1 MTDREKFQKTFSKL
15 HASPDLLT
23 EVVEMAEE
31 KQVITKK
38 RRYHIP
44 KAAVAAIA
52 CVVVLGSGTA
62 AYAMNVGGIQRTIQ
76 IWIHGDQTDA
86 QFVVEDGSYTLDY
99 EDENGEAVH
108 RGGGGVAIEDDGIER
123 PATEEE
129 LMEVINMPEA
139 EYEEDGSVWVY
150 YRNQK
155 MDITDKFEDGV
166 CYVELKDGDTIQY
179 MTVKYQNGYALSSE
193 RYLTPGEFN

>member
-23 EVVEMAEE
+23 EVMEMAE
-31 KQVITKK
+31 K

-44 KAAVAAIA
+44 KVAVAAIA
-52 CVVVLGSGTA
+52 CVVILGSGTA

-108 RGGGGVAIEDDGIER
+108 RGGGGVAIEDDGTER
-123 PATEEE
+123 SLTEEE
-129 LMEVINMPEA
+129 LVEEINSPEV
-139 EYEEDGSVWVY
+139 EYEEDGSVWIY
-150 YRNQK
+150 YKNQK

-179 MTVKYQNGYALSSE
+179 MTVKYQNGYALSPE
-193 RYLTPGEFN
+193 RYLTPAEFN

>member
-23 EVVEMAEE
+23 EVMEMAE
-31 KQVITKK
+31 K

-44 KAAVAAIA
+44 KVAVAAIA
-52 CVVVLGSGTA
+52 CVVILGSGTT

-108 RGGGGVAIEDDGIER
+108 RGGGGVAIEDDGTER
-123 PATEEE
+123 SLTEEE
-129 LMEVINMPEA
+129 LMEEINSPEV
-139 EYEEDGSVWVY
+139 EYEEDGSVWIY
-150 YRNQK
+150 YKNQK

-179 MTVKYQNGYALSSE
+179 MTVKYQNGYALSPE
-193 RYLTPGEFN
+193 RYLTPAEFN

>member
-44 KAAVAAIA
+44 
-52 CVVVLGSGTA
+52 TA

-129 LMEVINMPEA
+129 LMEVINMPEV

-179 MTVKYQNGYALSSE
+179 MTVKYQNGYALSQE

>member
-23 EVVEMAEE
+23 EVMEMAE
-31 KQVITKK
+31 K

-44 KAAVAAIA
+44 KVAVAAIA
-52 CVVVLGSGTA
+52 CVVILGSGTA

-86 QFVVEDGSYTLDY
+86 QFVVE
-99 EDENGEAVH
+99 EAVH
-108 RGGGGVAIEDDGIER
+108 RGGGGVAIEDDGTER
-123 PATEEE
+123 SLTEEE
-129 LMEVINMPEA
+129 LMEEINSPEV
-139 EYEEDGSVWVY
+139 EYEEDGSVWIY
-150 YRNQK
+150 YKNQK

-179 MTVKYQNGYALSSE
+179 MTVKYQNGYALSPE
-193 RYLTPGEFN
+193 RYLTPAEFN

>member
-23 EVVEMAEE
+23 EVMEMAE
-31 KQVITKK
+31 K

-44 KAAVAAIA
+44 KVAVAAIA
-52 CVVVLGSGTA
+52 CVVILGSGTA

-108 RGGGGVAIEDDGIER
+108 RGGGGVAIEDDGTER
-123 PATEEE
+123 SLTEEE
-129 LMEVINMPEA
+129 LMEDINSPEV
-139 EYEEDGSVWVY
+139 EYEEDGSVWIY
-150 YRNQK
+150 YKNQK

-179 MTVKYQNGYALSSE
+179 MTVKYQNGYALSPE
-193 RYLTPGEFN
+193 RYLTPAEFN

>member
-23 EVVEMAEE
+23 EVMEMAE
-31 KQVITKK
+31 K

-44 KAAVAAIA
+44 KVAVAAIA
-52 CVVVLGSGTA
+52 CVVILGSGTA

-108 RGGGGVAIEDDGIER
+108 RGGGGVAIEDDGTER
-123 PATEEE
+123 SLTEEE
-129 LMEVINMPEA
+129 LMEEINSPEV
-139 EYEEDGSVWVY
+139 EYEEDGSVWIY
-150 YRNQK
+150 YKNQK

-179 MTVKYQNGYALSSE
+179 MTVKYHNGYALSPE
-193 RYLTPGEFN
+193 RYLTPAEFN

>member
-15 HASPDLLT
+15 HASPDLMT
-23 EVVEMAEE
+23 EVMEMAE
-31 KQVITKK
+31 VKK
-38 RRYHIP
+38 KKYHIP
-44 KAAVAAIA
+44 KVAVAAIA

-99 EDENGEAVH
+99 EDENGEIVH
-108 RGGGGVAIEDDGIER
+108 RGGGGIAIEDDGTER

-129 LMEVINMPEA
+129 LMEEINMPEV

-150 YRNQK
+150 YKNQK

-166 CYVELKDGDTIQY
+166 CYVELKDGDKIQY
-179 MTVKYQNGYALSSE
+179 MTVKYQNGYALSQE
-193 RYLTPGEFN
+193 RYLTPAEFN

>member
-23 EVVEMAEE
+23 EVMEMAE
-31 KQVITKK
+31 K

-44 KAAVAAIA
+44 KVAVAAIA
-52 CVVVLGSGTA
+52 CVVILGSGTA

-76 IWIHGDQTDA
+76 IWIHGYQTDA

-108 RGGGGVAIEDDGIER
+108 RGGGGVAIEDDGTER
-123 PATEEE
+123 SLTEEE
-129 LMEVINMPEA
+129 LMEEINSPEV
-139 EYEEDGSVWVY
+139 EYEEDGSVWIY
-150 YRNQK
+150 YKNQK

-179 MTVKYQNGYALSSE
+179 MTVKYQNGYALSPE
-193 RYLTPGEFN
+193 RYLTPAEFN

>member
-23 EVVEMAEE
+23 EVMEMAE
-31 KQVITKK
+31 VKK

-44 KAAVAAIA
+44 KVAVAAIA
-52 CVVVLGSGTA
+52 CVVVLGFGTA

-86 QFVVEDGSYTLDY
+86 QFVVEDGNYSLGY
-99 EDENGEAVH
+99 ENEDGEAVH
-108 RGGGGVAIEDDGIER
+108 IGGGGVAIEADGTER

-129 LMEVINMPEA
+129 LMEEINRPDV

-150 YRNQK
+150 YKNQK
-155 MDITDKFEDGV
+155 MDITDKFEDGI

-179 MTVKYQNGYALSSE
+179 MTVRYQNGYALSQE
-193 RYLTPGEFN
+193 RYLTPADFN

>member
-23 EVVEMAEE
+23 EVMEMAE
-31 KQVITKK
+31 K

-44 KAAVAAIA
+44 KVAVAAIA
-52 CVVVLGSGTA
+52 CVVILGSGTA

-76 IWIHGDQTDA
+76 IWIHGDQIDA

-108 RGGGGVAIEDDGIER
+108 RGGGGVAIEDDGTER
-123 PATEEE
+123 SLTEEE
-129 LMEVINMPEA
+129 LMEEINSPEV
-139 EYEEDGSVWVY
+139 EYEEDGSVWIY
-150 YRNQK
+150 YKNQK

-179 MTVKYQNGYALSSE
+179 MTVKYQNGYALSPK
-193 RYLTPGEFN
+193 RYLTPAEFN

>member
-23 EVVEMAEE
+23 EVMEMAE
-31 KQVITKK
+31 K

-44 KAAVAAIA
+44 KVAVAAIA
-52 CVVVLGSGTA
+52 CVVILGSGTA

-108 RGGGGVAIEDDGIER
+108 RGGGGVAIEDDGTER
-123 PATEEE
+123 SLTEEE
-129 LMEVINMPEA
+129 LMEEINSPEV
-139 EYEEDGSVWVY
+139 EYEEDGSVWIY
-150 YRNQK
+150 YKNQK

-179 MTVKYQNGYALSSE
+179 MTVKYQNGYALSPE
-193 RYLTPGEFN
+193 RYLTPA

>member
-23 EVVEMAEE
+23 EVMEMAE
-31 KQVITKK
+31 K

-44 KAAVAAIA
+44 KVAVAAIA
-52 CVVVLGSGTA
+52 CVVILGSGTA

-108 RGGGGVAIEDDGIER
+108 RGGGGVAIEDDGTER
-123 PATEEE
+123 SLTEEE
-129 LMEVINMPEA
+129 LMEEINSPEV
-139 EYEEDGSVWVY
+139 EYEEDGSVWIY
-150 YRNQK
+150 YKNQK

-166 CYVELKDGDTIQY
+166 CYVKLKDGDTIQY
-179 MTVKYQNGYALSSE
+179 MTVKYQNGYALSPE
-193 RYLTPGEFN
+193 RYLTPAEFN

>member
-1 MTDREKFQKTFSKL
+1 
-15 HASPDLLT
+15 
-23 EVVEMAEE
+23 MAEE

-44 KAAVAAIA
+44 RAAVAAIA

-129 LMEVINMPEA
+129 LMEEINMPEV
-139 EYEEDGSVWVY
+139 EYE
-150 YRNQK
+150 
-155 MDITDKFEDGV
+155 EDGV

-179 MTVKYQNGYALSSE
+179 MTVKYQNGYALSQE
-193 RYLTPGEFN
+193 RYLTPAEFN

>member
-23 EVVEMAEE
+23 EVMEMAE
-31 KQVITKK
+31 K

-44 KAAVAAIA
+44 RVAVAAIA
-52 CVVVLGSGTA
+52 CVVILGSGTA

-86 QFVVEDGSYTLDY
+86 QFVVEDGRYTLDY

-108 RGGGGVAIEDDGIER
+108 RGGGGVAIEDDGTER
-123 PATEEE
+123 SLTEEE
-129 LMEVINMPEA
+129 LMEEINSPEV
-139 EYEEDGSVWVY
+139 EYEEDGSVWIY
-150 YRNQK
+150 YKNQK

-179 MTVKYQNGYALSSE
+179 MTVKYQNGYALSPE
-193 RYLTPGEFN
+193 RYLTPAEFN

>member
-23 EVVEMAEE
+23 EVMEMAE
-31 KQVITKK
+31 K

-44 KAAVAAIA
+44 KVAVAAIA
-52 CVVVLGSGTA
+52 CVVILGSGTA

-108 RGGGGVAIEDDGIER
+108 RGGGGVAIEDDGTER
-123 PATEEE
+123 SLTEEE
-129 LMEVINMPEA
+129 LMEESNSPEV
-139 EYEEDGSVWVY
+139 EYEEDGSVWIY
-150 YRNQK
+150 YKNQK
-155 MDITDKFEDGV
+155 MDITDKVEDGV

-179 MTVKYQNGYALSSE
+179 MTVKYQNGYALSPE
-193 RYLTPGEFN
+193 RYLTPAEFN

>member
-23 EVVEMAEE
+23 EVMEMAE
-31 KQVITKK
+31 K
-38 RRYHIP
+38 RRYHSP
-44 KAAVAAIA
+44 KVAVAAIA
-52 CVVVLGSGTA
+52 CVVILGSGTA

-108 RGGGGVAIEDDGIER
+108 RGGGGVAIEDDGTER
-123 PATEEE
+123 SLTEEE
-129 LMEVINMPEA
+129 LMEEINSPEV
-139 EYEEDGSVWVY
+139 EYEEDGSVWIY
-150 YRNQK
+150 YKNQK

-179 MTVKYQNGYALSSE
+179 MTVKYQNGYALSPE
-193 RYLTPGEFN
+193 RYLTPAEFN

>member
-23 EVVEMAEE
+23 EVMEMAE
-31 KQVITKK
+31 K

-44 KAAVAAIA
+44 KVAVAAIA
-52 CVVVLGSGTA
+52 CVVILGSGTA

-108 RGGGGVAIEDDGIER
+108 RGGGGVAIEDDGTER
-123 PATEEE
+123 SLTEEE
-129 LMEVINMPEA
+129 LMEEINSPEV
-139 EYEEDGSVWVY
+139 EYEEDGSVWIY
-150 YRNQK
+150 YKNQK

-166 CYVELKDGDTIQY
+166 CYVDLKDGDTIQY
-179 MTVKYQNGYALSSE
+179 MTVKYQNGYALSPE
-193 RYLTPGEFN
+193 RYLTPAEFN

>member
-23 EVVEMAEE
+23 EVMEMAE
-31 KQVITKK
+31 K

-44 KAAVAAIA
+44 KVAVAAIA
-52 CVVVLGSGTA
+52 CVVILGSGTA

-108 RGGGGVAIEDDGIER
+108 RGGGGVAIENDGTER
-123 PATEEE
+123 SLTEEE
-129 LMEVINMPEA
+129 LMEEINSPEV
-139 EYEEDGSVWVY
+139 EYEEDGSVWIY
-150 YRNQK
+150 YKNQK

-179 MTVKYQNGYALSSE
+179 MTVKYQNGYALSPE
-193 RYLTPGEFN
+193 RYLTPAEFN

>member
-23 EVVEMAEE
+23 EVMEMAE
-31 KQVITKK
+31 K

-44 KAAVAAIA
+44 KVAVAAIA
-52 CVVVLGSGTA
+52 CVVILGSGTA

-76 IWIHGDQTDA
+76 IWILGDQTDA

-108 RGGGGVAIEDDGIER
+108 RGGGGVAIEDDGTER
-123 PATEEE
+123 SLTEEE
-129 LMEVINMPEA
+129 LMEEINSPEV
-139 EYEEDGSVWVY
+139 EYEEDGSVWIY
-150 YRNQK
+150 YKNQK

-179 MTVKYQNGYALSSE
+179 MTVKYQNGYALSPE
-193 RYLTPGEFN
+193 RYLTPAEFN

>member
-23 EVVEMAEE
+23 EVMEMAE
-31 KQVITKK
+31 VKK
-38 RRYHIP
+38 KKYHIP
-44 KAAVAAIA
+44 KVAVAAIV
-52 CVVVLGSGTA
+52 CVVVLGCGTA
-62 AYAMNVGGIQRTIQ
+62 AYAMDVGGIQRTIQ

-86 QFVVEDGSYTLDY
+86 QFVVENGSYTLDY

-108 RGGGGVAIEDDGIER
+108 MGGGGVAIEDDGTER

-129 LMEVINMPEA
+129 LMEEINSPDV
-139 EYEEDGSVWVY
+139 EYEEDGSVWIY
-150 YRNQK
+150 YKNQK

-166 CYVELKDGDTIQY
+166 CYVELKDEDRIRY

-193 RYLTPGEFN
+193 RYLTPAEFN

>member
-23 EVVEMAEE
+23 EVMEMAE
-31 KQVITKK
+31 K

-44 KAAVAAIA
+44 KVAVAAIA
-52 CVVVLGSGTA
+52 CVVILGSGTA

-108 RGGGGVAIEDDGIER
+108 RGGGGVVIEDDGTER
-123 PATEEE
+123 SLTEEE
-129 LMEVINMPEA
+129 LMEEINSPEV
-139 EYEEDGSVWVY
+139 EYEEDGSVWIY
-150 YRNQK
+150 YKNQK

-179 MTVKYQNGYALSSE
+179 MTVKYQNGYALSPE
-193 RYLTPGEFN
+193 RYLTPAEFN

>member
-1 MTDREKFQKTFSKL
+1 MTDREKFQKTFSKS

-23 EVVEMAEE
+23 EVMEMAE
-31 KQVITKK
+31 K

-44 KAAVAAIA
+44 KVAVAAIA
-52 CVVVLGSGTA
+52 CVVILGSGTA

-108 RGGGGVAIEDDGIER
+108 RGGGGVAIEDDGTER
-123 PATEEE
+123 SLTEEE
-129 LMEVINMPEA
+129 LMEEINSPEV
-139 EYEEDGSVWVY
+139 EYEEDGSVWIY
-150 YRNQK
+150 YKNQK

-179 MTVKYQNGYALSSE
+179 MTVKYQNGYALSPE
-193 RYLTPGEFN
+193 HYLTPAEFN

>member
-23 EVVEMAEE
+23 EVMEMAE
-31 KQVITKK
+31 K

-44 KAAVAAIA
+44 KVAVAAIA
-52 CVVVLGSGTA
+52 CVVILESGTA

-108 RGGGGVAIEDDGIER
+108 RGGGGVAIEDDGTER
-123 PATEEE
+123 SLTEEE
-129 LMEVINMPEA
+129 LMEEINSPEV
-139 EYEEDGSVWVY
+139 EYEEDGSVWIY
-150 YRNQK
+150 YKNQK

-179 MTVKYQNGYALSSE
+179 MTVKYQNGYALSPE
-193 RYLTPGEFN
+193 RYLTPAEFN

>member
-23 EVVEMAEE
+23 EVMEMAE
-31 KQVITKK
+31 K

-44 KAAVAAIA
+44 KVAVAAIA
-52 CVVVLGSGTA
+52 CVVILGSGTA
-62 AYAMNVGGIQRTIQ
+62 ACAMNVGGIQRTIQ

-108 RGGGGVAIEDDGIER
+108 RGGGGVAIEDDGTER
-123 PATEEE
+123 SLTEEE
-129 LMEVINMPEA
+129 LMEEINSPEV
-139 EYEEDGSVWVY
+139 EYEEDGSVWIY
-150 YRNQK
+150 YKNQK

-179 MTVKYQNGYALSSE
+179 MTVKYQNGYALSPE
-193 RYLTPGEFN
+193 RYLTPAEFN

>member
-23 EVVEMAEE
+23 EVMEMAE
-31 KQVITKK
+31 K

-44 KAAVAAIA
+44 KVAVAAIA
-52 CVVVLGSGTA
+52 CVVILGSGTA
-62 AYAMNVGGIQRTIQ
+62 AYAMNGGGIQRTIQ

-108 RGGGGVAIEDDGIER
+108 RGGGGVAIEDDGTER
-123 PATEEE
+123 SLTEEE
-129 LMEVINMPEA
+129 LMEEINSPEV
-139 EYEEDGSVWVY
+139 EYEEDGSVWIY
-150 YRNQK
+150 YKNQK

-179 MTVKYQNGYALSSE
+179 MTVKYQNGYALSPK
-193 RYLTPGEFN
+193 RYLTPAEFN

>member
-129 LMEVINMPEA
+129 KSKRSSGKKCSLHCNLYLPGFRDRTVRSDDSCQERICLPWLCSTDHTV
-139 EYEEDGSVWVY
+139 YSVCGTCD
-150 YRNQK
+150 RN
-155 MDITDKFEDGV
+155 
-166 CYVELKDGDTIQY
+166 
-179 MTVKYQNGYALSSE
+179 E
-193 RYLTPGEFN
+193 RERDLIGA

>member
-23 EVVEMAEE
+23 EVMEMAE
-31 KQVITKK
+31 K

-44 KAAVAAIA
+44 KVAVAAIA
-52 CVVVLGSGTA
+52 CVVILGSGTA

-108 RGGGGVAIEDDGIER
+108 RGGGGVAIEDDGTER
-123 PATEEE
+123 SLTEEE
-129 LMEVINMPEA
+129 LMEEINSPEV
-139 EYEEDGSVWVY
+139 EYEEDGSVWIY
-150 YRNQK
+150 YKNQK

-166 CYVELKDGDTIQY
+166 CYVELKDGDTIQD
-179 MTVKYQNGYALSSE
+179 MH
-193 RYLTPGEFN
+193 

>member
-23 EVVEMAEE
+23 EVMEMAE
-31 KQVITKK
+31 K

-44 KAAVAAIA
+44 KVAVAAIA
-52 CVVVLGSGTA
+52 CVVILGSGTA

-108 RGGGGVAIEDDGIER
+108 RGGGGVAIEDDGTER
-123 PATEEE
+123 SLTEEE
-129 LMEVINMPEA
+129 LMEEINSPEV
-139 EYEEDGSVWVY
+139 EYEEDGSVWIY
-150 YRNQK
+150 YKNQK

-179 MTVKYQNGYALSSE
+179 MTVKYKNGYALSPE
-193 RYLTPGEFN
+193 RYLTPAEFN

>member
-23 EVVEMAEE
+23 EVMEMAE
-31 KQVITKK
+31 K

-44 KAAVAAIA
+44 KVAVAAIA
-52 CVVVLGSGTA
+52 CVVILGSGTA

-108 RGGGGVAIEDDGIER
+108 RGGGGVAIEDDGTER
-123 PATEEE
+123 SLTEEE
-129 LMEVINMPEA
+129 LMEEINSPEV
-139 EYEEDGSVWVY
+139 EYEEDGSVWIY
-150 YRNQK
+150 YKNQK

-166 CYVELKDGDTIQY
+166 CYVELKDGDTIPY
-179 MTVKYQNGYALSSE
+179 MTVKYQNGYALSPE
-193 RYLTPGEFN
+193 RYLTPAEFN

>member
-23 EVVEMAEE
+23 EVMEMAE
-31 KQVITKK
+31 K

-44 KAAVAAIA
+44 KVAVAAIA
-52 CVVVLGSGTA
+52 CMVILGSGTA

-108 RGGGGVAIEDDGIER
+108 RGGGGVAIEDDGTER
-123 PATEEE
+123 SLTEEE
-129 LMEVINMPEA
+129 LMEEINSPEV
-139 EYEEDGSVWVY
+139 EYEEDGSVWIY
-150 YRNQK
+150 YKNQK

-179 MTVKYQNGYALSSE
+179 MTVKYQNGYALSPE
-193 RYLTPGEFN
+193 RYLTPAEFN

>member
-23 EVVEMAEE
+23 EVMEMAE
-31 KQVITKK
+31 K
-38 RRYHIP
+38 RGYHIP
-44 KAAVAAIA
+44 KVAVAAIA
-52 CVVVLGSGTA
+52 CVVILA

-108 RGGGGVAIEDDGIER
+108 RGGGGVAIEDDGTER
-123 PATEEE
+123 SLTEEE
-129 LMEVINMPEA
+129 LMEEINSPEV
-139 EYEEDGSVWVY
+139 EYEEDGSVWIY
-150 YRNQK
+150 YKNQK

-179 MTVKYQNGYALSSE
+179 MTVKYQNGYALSPE
-193 RYLTPGEFN
+193 RYLTPAEFN

>member
-1 MTDREKFQKTFSKL
+1 MTDRKKFQKTFSKL

-23 EVVEMAEE
+23 EVMEMAE
-31 KQVITKK
+31 K

-44 KAAVAAIA
+44 KVAVAAIA
-52 CVVVLGSGTA
+52 CVVILGSGTA

-108 RGGGGVAIEDDGIER
+108 RGGGGVAIEDDGTER
-123 PATEEE
+123 SLTEEE
-129 LMEVINMPEA
+129 LMEEINSPEV
-139 EYEEDGSVWVY
+139 EYEEDGSVWIY
-150 YRNQK
+150 YKNQK

-179 MTVKYQNGYALSSE
+179 MTVKYQNGYALSPE
-193 RYLTPGEFN
+193 RYLTPAEFN

>member
-23 EVVEMAEE
+23 EVMEMAE
-31 KQVITKK
+31 K

-44 KAAVAAIA
+44 KVAVAAIA
-52 CVVVLGSGTA
+52 CVVILGSGTA

-108 RGGGGVAIEDDGIER
+108 RGGGGVAIEDDGTER
-123 PATEEE
+123 SLTEEE
-129 LMEVINMPEA
+129 LMEEINSQEV
-139 EYEEDGSVWVY
+139 EYEVDGSVWIY
-150 YRNQK
+150 YKNQK

-179 MTVKYQNGYALSSE
+179 MTVKYQNGYALSPE
-193 RYLTPGEFN
+193 RYLTPAEFN

>member
-76 IWIHGDQTDA
+76 IWIPWRSDRCTVCCGRWKL
-86 QFVVEDGSYTLDY
+86 YT
-99 EDENGEAVH
+99 
-108 RGGGGVAIEDDGIER
+108 
-123 PATEEE
+123 
-129 LMEVINMPEA
+129 
-139 EYEEDGSVWVY
+139 
-150 YRNQK
+150 
-155 MDITDKFEDGV
+155 
-166 CYVELKDGDTIQY
+166 
-179 MTVKYQNGYALSSE
+179 
-193 RYLTPGEFN
+193 